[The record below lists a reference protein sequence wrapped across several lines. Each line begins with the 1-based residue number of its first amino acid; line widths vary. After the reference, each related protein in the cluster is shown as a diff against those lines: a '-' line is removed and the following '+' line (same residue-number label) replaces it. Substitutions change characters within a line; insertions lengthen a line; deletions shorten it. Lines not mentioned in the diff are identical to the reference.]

1 MATAQL
7 EVCPV
12 VGTSNTILPPSH
24 PDVDFD
30 QDGLVCPV
38 TKATTT
44 HHHNL
49 HKHPGISGAD
59 PKDGAESCPALQKIV
74 SQPEQQA
81 MDEAICPVVG
91 TVSSVL
97 PPEHP
102 SLKDKNDSDVCPVT
116 NAKLGDH
123 KDKIHEHPTVADA
136 PKGAVCPVVGKSAK

>member
-1 MATAQL
+1 MATATL

-12 VGTSNTILPPSH
+12 VGTSNTMLPPSH
-24 PDVDFD
+24 PSIDLDK
-30 QDGLVCPV
+30 DGLVCPV

-49 HKHPGISGAD
+49 HKHPGISGSD
-59 PKDGAESCPALQKIV
+59 TKMDAESCPALQKII
-74 SQPEQQA
+74 SRPEQKA

-102 SLKDKNDSDVCPVT
+102 TLANKSDSDVCPVT

-123 KDKIHEHPTVADA
+123 RDKITQHPSVADA
-136 PKGAVCPVVGKSAK
+136 PKGAVCPVVGKAAK